1 MRRVLI
7 TGATG
12 FTGRYLAREFKG
24 AGYETYGL
32 ARKIESLSEYD
43 FLYECDLNSVDGL
56 LHVIEKVKPQYV
68 VHLAAIAFVAHGDA
82 DEIYRTNIVGTRHL
96 LEALRKS
103 TIKPDAVLLASSANV
118 YGNAHEQM
126 LTEDVTPAP
135 ANDYAVS
142 KLAME
147 YVASLYREWLPII
160 ITRPFNY
167 TGVGQSK
174 SFLLPKIIDHFQ
186 RKVQVIEL
194 GNLDVARDFSD
205 VRFVV
210 DVYRRLLETPIAIG
224 GTFNVC
230 SGRSH
235 TLQEVLQLMREISG
249 HNIEV
254 KVNPAFVR
262 ASEVKNLL
270 GSRQKLEE
278 VIGPIRSKSLTEVLK
293 WIYVNS

>member
-24 AGYETYGL
+24 AGYETSGF
-32 ARKIESLSEYD
+32 ARKIDSLPEYD
-43 FLYECDLNSVDGL
+43 FLYECDLVSENDL
-56 LHVIEKVKPQYV
+56 LRVIEKVKPQYV

-82 DEIYRTNIVGTRHL
+82 DEIYRTNIIGTRHL
-96 LEALRKS
+96 LEALRKA
-103 TIKPDAVLLASSANV
+103 TVKPEAVLLASSANI
-118 YGNAHEQM
+118 YGNTYEQM
-126 LTEDVTPAP
+126 LTEDVTPTP

-147 YVASLYREWLPII
+147 YIASLYREWLPII

-186 RKVQVIEL
+186 RRAQVIEL

-205 VRFVV
+205 VRVV
-210 DVYRRLLETPIAIG
+210 VEAYRRLLETPMAIG

-249 HNIEV
+249 YNLDV

-262 ASEVKNLL
+262 ANEVKNLL
-270 GSRQKLEE
+270 GSRRKLEE
-278 VIGPIRSKSLTEVLK
+278 YIGPIKNTPLPEILK
-293 WIYVNS
+293 WIFSNP